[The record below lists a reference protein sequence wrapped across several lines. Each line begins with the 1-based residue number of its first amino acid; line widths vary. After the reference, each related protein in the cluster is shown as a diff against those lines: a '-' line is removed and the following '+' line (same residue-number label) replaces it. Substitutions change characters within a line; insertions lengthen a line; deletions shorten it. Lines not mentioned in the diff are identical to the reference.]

1 MTHESIREKYQQV
14 VTINGEGGNLECFD
28 KDGNKLN
35 LDLDV
40 VPSKSNAEIKLEQDR
55 EKEILLTTL
64 IITLPNGLRFYAD
77 PQSRT
82 DISSTIIE
90 AQNQNATDE
99 MTTQWKTPDGI
110 KAVTLKD
117 LKDANALALNEK
129 AKIIG
134 VN

>member
-1 MTHESIREKYQQV
+1 MKYAL
-14 VTINGEGGNLECFD
+14 I
-28 KDGNKLN
+28 KDGIVDNVSYVKMDGYIECPDDIVGGATYDGQN
-35 LDLDV
+35 FINPV
-40 VPSKSNAEIKLEQDR
+40 VPEYQPSKEE
-55 EKEILLTTL
+55 LLNNL
-64 IITLPNGLRFYAD
+64 IVTLPNTLRFYAD

-82 DISSTIIE
+82 DIAATIIE

-99 MTTQWKTPDGI
+99 MTTNWKTPDGV

-134 VN
+134 VS